1 MVREVAIFKLK
12 AEVREEAFQ
21 VFQHYAAF
29 KRTRPGCRTAAVNAV
44 VDDPSLPYLDQQSLL
59 VYAEYDNIKCL
70 AECNQAMQKHF
81 GLHHLPFQEFMV
93 GPPVY
98 SIFQSD

>member
-12 AEVREEAFQ
+12 SEIKEEAYQLFRD
-21 VFQHYAAF
+21 YAAF
-29 KRTRPGCRTAAVNAV
+29 KRTRPGCRTAAVNPV
-44 VDDPSLPYLDQQSLL
+44 VDDPSLPYLDQQAIL
-59 VYAEYDNIKCL
+59 VYAEYDNLKCL

-81 GLHHLPFQEFMV
+81 RLHQLPFQEFMV

-98 SIFQSD
+98 SIFHAD